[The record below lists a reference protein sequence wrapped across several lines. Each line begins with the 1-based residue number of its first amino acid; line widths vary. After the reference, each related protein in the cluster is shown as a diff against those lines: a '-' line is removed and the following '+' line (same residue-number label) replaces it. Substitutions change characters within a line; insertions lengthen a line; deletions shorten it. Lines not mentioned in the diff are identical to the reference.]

1 MSLFRLRPLGRN
13 LAILLLVAL
22 PVAACGGLPGSAPT
36 NFYILKTMAELQTQG
51 TPVSVADG
59 VTVGVGPIKIP
70 GYADR
75 PQIVTFGSGAEI
87 NVSDFDHWAEPLSD
101 AIKRVL
107 TSNVATLIGE
117 ESVFSYPADF
127 RPDKQS
133 LQVAVNVI
141 DITETGAGVA
151 RLSVRWHVKAL
162 YDNKVLS
169 RHAKT
174 YEAPATVGDY
184 NSYAKALS
192 QLLAEFSQDIAASLN
207 GLNLSS

>member
-1 MSLFRLRPLGRN
+1 MTLSSLRPLGRN
-13 LAILLLVAL
+13 LAILLLFAL
-22 PVAACGGLPGSAPT
+22 PLSACGGLPGSAPT
-36 NFYILKTMAELQTQG
+36 NFYILQTASQMETTG
-51 TPVSVADG
+51 TPVTLAEG
-59 VTVGVGPIKIP
+59 TTVGIGPVQIP

-75 PQIVTFGSGAEI
+75 PQIVTFGSGAAI

-117 ESVFSYPADF
+117 EKVFSYPADF

-151 RLSVRWHVKAL
+151 RLSVRWQVKAL

-169 RHAKT
+169 RQAKI

-184 NSYAKALS
+184 NSYAKAVS
-192 QLLAEFSQDIAASLN
+192 KLLAEFSQDIASSLN
-207 GLNLSS
+207 GLNLS

>member
-1 MSLFRLRPLGRN
+1 MSLFHLRPLGRY
-13 LAILLLVAL
+13 LVILLLIAL

-36 NFYILKTMAELQTQG
+36 NFYILQTTSELKTEG
-51 TPVSVADG
+51 TPVQLADG
-59 VTVGVGPIKIP
+59 ATVGIGPVQIP

-75 PQIVTFGSGAEI
+75 PQIVTFGSGSAI

-107 TSNVATLIGE
+107 TSNVANLVGA

-141 DITETGAGVA
+141 DITETGTGVA

-169 RHAKT
+169 RHAKI
-174 YEAPATVGDY
+174 YETPATPGDY

-192 QLLAEFSQDIAASLN
+192 QLLGKFAQDIAASLN

>member
-1 MSLFRLRPLGRN
+1 MSLFRLRPLGRSI
-13 LAILLLVAL
+13 AILILMAL
-22 PVAACGGLPGSAPT
+22 PLSACGGLPGSAPT
-36 NFYILKTMAELQTQG
+36 NFYILQTTSELKAEG
-51 TPVSVADG
+51 TPVQLASG
-59 VTVGVGPIKIP
+59 TTVGIGPVQIP

-107 TSNVATLIGE
+107 TSNVANLIGE

-141 DITETGAGVA
+141 DITETGTGVA

-169 RHAKT
+169 RHAKI
-174 YEAPATVGDY
+174 YETPATVGDY

-207 GLNLSS
+207 ALNLSS